1 MLLPHRVVV
10 GRVVIPQGANSA
22 GVIVAILGPTPPK
35 GWQTKSKGWGPMLCR
50 VKMRDGKEIDTSSEF
65 MIDEDFVLAAKESAL
80 HRRLAGRG
88 NLAALGAL
96 PRDPA
101 AEAQDLKLARKMGIN
116 VTHS

>member
-1 MLLPHRVVV
+1 MLLPHRVVL

-35 GWQTKSKGWGPMLCR
+35 GWQAKAKGWAPMLCR
-50 VKMRDGKEIDTSSEF
+50 VKMRGDKEIEASSEF
-65 MIDEDFVLAAKESAL
+65 MIDEDFVLAAKETAF

-96 PRDPA
+96 PRDA
-101 AEAQDLKLARKMGIN
+101 AADAQDLKIARKMGIN